1 MPVEITPPG
10 FLVSVHVPVA
20 GNPLNTALP
29 VGVVQVGC
37 VTKPIIGAVG
47 DPGAALI
54 TTLVEAADAQPA
66 SLATIKL

>member
-20 GNPLNTALP
+20 GNPFNTTFP

-37 VTKPIIGAVG
+37 VTSPMIGAVG
-47 DPGAALI
+47 APGTALI
-54 TTLVEAADAQPA
+54 TTSAEAAEEHPT
-66 SLATIKL
+66 SFVTIKL